1 MFFSRPSS
9 LPSALADISFER
21 RSSRR
26 TKHVRVSVYPGGR
39 VVVSHPVRVRE
50 AYLEQFLIAHAPW
63 IAKQVKRQKNVEIPH
78 ERLRG
83 TPTAYR
89 AQKEAARAF
98 VTSRLRELNHYY
110 GFTYGRIAIKNMS
123 TRWGSCS
130 QKGNLNFHYK
140 IIDLP
145 QHLQDYL
152 LVHELCHLKAFNH
165 GPEFWALVSVT
176 IPNYT
181 VCRAELRTRCR

>member
-1 MFFSRPSS
+1 MSAQ
-9 LPSALADISFER
+9 PSALADISVER

-39 VVVSHPVRVRE
+39 VVVSHPVRVAE
-50 AYLEQFLIAHAPW
+50 AYLERFLTTHATW
-63 IAKQVKRQKNVEIPH
+63 ILTQIEKQKKVVVPE

-89 AQKEAARAF
+89 TQKEAARAF
-98 VTSRLRELNHYY
+98 VTSRLRELNQYY
-110 GFTYGRIAIKNMS
+110 GFSYGSVAIKNMS

-145 QHLQDYL
+145 PHLQDYL
-152 LVHELCHLKAFNH
+152 IVHELCHLKAFNH
-165 GPEFWALVSVT
+165 GSAFWALVSET
-176 IPNYT
+176 ISAYKA
-181 VCRAELRTRCR
+181 CRAELRTRCR